1 MIFIWLS
8 IHANDLTLCSVESIL
23 ASKAE
28 QEILDRYG
36 VMAARLHAV
45 FATYAAAQAEPWKE
59 SFLLRGS
66 ELIKTLQVYRTKKL
80 TKSQKLKG
88 LAEK

>member
-1 MIFIWLS
+1 LIFIWLS

-36 VMAARLHAV
+36 VMAARLQAV

-59 SFLLRGS
+59 SFLRGS

-80 TKSQKLKG
+80 TKS
-88 LAEK
+88 